1 MSERRITPESR
12 ALILRLIERE
22 RTRDPL
28 LAGEARRIM
37 ASDRQSIEAAGFR
50 LYGDNGYTSCI
61 LPHDDDVPTLYTTAT
76 HFGPLFTPGQV
87 EPPSAG
93 MRLSRTALGAHDVKS
108 LSLSFTNRHPLGT
121 PEKVRKVYP
130 SACDVAVE
138 GIHFWVRPISPSDLD
153 RSTIQAFRADR
164 FGATLNYQ
172 YARPYWE
179 AGKGISFMTTAYYG
193 EDLGLVGVE
202 RTVHTRSL
210 EAGSGYNLY
219 RRDFARL
226 DEQGNIPM
234 SEIGG
239 LGISPMDMLHRLPIL
254 AELYRDDL
262 FKLGLRRQPVTM
274 YEQPISVRQASV
286 WKGHSM
292 N

>member
-1 MSERRITPESR
+1 MSERRITPENM

-28 LAGEARRIM
+28 LAEEAERIM
-37 ASDRQSIEAAGFR
+37 ASDRQSIEPAGFR
-50 LYGDNGYTSCI
+50 LYGDDDRTSCM
-61 LPHDDDVPTLYTTAT
+61 LPYDDDVPTVYTTDA
-76 HFGPLFTPGQV
+76 HFGPIFTQGQV
-87 EPPSAG
+87 EPPSAS
-93 MRLSRTALGAHDVKS
+93 MRLSRTACGPQDVQS
-108 LSLSFTNRHPLGT
+108 LSLSHTNRFPLDT
-121 PEKVRKVYP
+121 PGKLRKVYP

-138 GIHFWVRPISPSDLD
+138 SIHFWVRPISPADLD
-153 RSTIQAFRADR
+153 RSTIQAFNTDR
-164 FGATLNYQ
+164 FGATMYYQ
-172 YARPYWE
+172 YARPYWR

-193 EDLGLVGVE
+193 RDLRLVGVE
-202 RTVHTRSL
+202 RRVHTRSL

-219 RRDFARL
+219 HRDFARL

-234 SEIGG
+234 SEIRG
-239 LGISPMDMLHRLPIL
+239 LGISTMDMLHRLPIL